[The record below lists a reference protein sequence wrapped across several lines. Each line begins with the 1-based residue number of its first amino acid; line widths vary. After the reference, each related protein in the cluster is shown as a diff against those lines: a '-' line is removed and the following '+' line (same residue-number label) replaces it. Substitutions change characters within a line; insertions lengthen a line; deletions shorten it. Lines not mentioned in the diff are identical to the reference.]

1 MVDTF
6 TIAEL
11 DVLASSTLKRRV
23 IPLRFVLNTCAIE
36 VELMPSFRLTEGLSV
51 SVCVSEV
58 QSSVHCVETGQAKV
72 VVRSWRTDSRNRVD
86 CSRRRIP
93 IAAVAGDGWYHE
105 DLNLTLVS
113 DCMYFLIE
121 LSVVRGEHDVESIIY
136 SLAHVAMLYWRIQG
150 SDVVQDFV
158 ELVFTGSQPPPPHQ
172 LAEVQ
177 RQRASVRAAAKSV
190 RVLCLG
196 PHRLDVGASGWLH
209 EVQRVVDA
217 QVLELMFNE
226 APVRPPPVCY
236 DGSPRAHM
244 TLYDGEEG
252 GG

>member
-1 MVDTF
+1 MPCQRMDEQ
-6 TIAEL
+6 IARESTGQIFRMFGNCSCS
-11 DVLASSTLKRRV
+11 VVSNVGNRTSSTSL
-23 IPLRFVLNTCAIE
+23 TT
-36 VELMPSFRLTEGLSV
+36 ELERSESFEKL
-51 SVCVSEV
+51 
-58 QSSVHCVETGQAKV
+58 
-72 VVRSWRTDSRNRVD
+72 RTDSRNRVD

-121 LSVVRGEHDVESIIY
+121 LSVVRGEHDVENIIY

-196 PHRLDVGASGWLH
+196 PHRLDVLLRVGASGWLH

-236 DGSPRAHM
+236 DGSSRAHM